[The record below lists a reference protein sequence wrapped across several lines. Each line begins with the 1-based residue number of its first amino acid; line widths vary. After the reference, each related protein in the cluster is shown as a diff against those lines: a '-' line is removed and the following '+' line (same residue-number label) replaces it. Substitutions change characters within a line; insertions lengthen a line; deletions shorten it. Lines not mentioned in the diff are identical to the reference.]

1 MTIQTIKDYVIN
13 SITTIYPI
21 PKKVYLTINPEDY
34 RLIEDELNQILNSI
48 PSEFVGYNIERIA
61 TKSMLIRIDS
71 GHYAIITKSEEVTK
85 GEIITDKITNLF
97 ESYSL

>member
-34 RLIEDELNQILNSI
+34 NSIEDELNKL
-48 PSEFVGYNIERIA
+48 GYTEQNIH
-61 TKSMLIRIDS
+61 TKSMLIRMDS
-71 GHYAIITKSEEVTK
+71 GHYALISKSEEVNK
-85 GEIITDKITNLF
+85 GEIRTDKITNLF
-97 ESYSL
+97 ESI